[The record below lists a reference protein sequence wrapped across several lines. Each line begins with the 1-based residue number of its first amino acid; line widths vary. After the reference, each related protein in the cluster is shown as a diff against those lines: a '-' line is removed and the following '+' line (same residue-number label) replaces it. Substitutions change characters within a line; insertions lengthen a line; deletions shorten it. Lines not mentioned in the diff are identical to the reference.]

1 MNTRILTVV
10 IMFFIS
16 CVIGMNLTPTV
27 IVQAAEPITFSKLEL
42 PKFPVQTKEKS
53 VDEINV
59 EIDLSTKEVQV
70 KSTTDA
76 IINVTTTGKPKPV
89 VKYKIVEKEVNTGFP
104 YMKSMRKVSETP
116 ISPINIESY
125 EE

>member
-1 MNTRILTVV
+1 MNTRILTVA

-16 CVIGMNLTPTV
+16 CIIGMNLITPTV

-42 PKFPVQTKEKS
+42 SKFPIQTKEKS

-76 IINVTTTGKPKPV
+76 IVNVTTTGEPKPV

-104 YMKSMRKVSETP
+104 YVNNMRKVSEEP
-116 ISPINIESY
+116 ISPINLK
-125 EE
+125 

>member
-1 MNTRILTVV
+1 MNTRILTVA

-16 CVIGMNLTPTV
+16 CVIGMNLITPTV

-42 PKFPVQTKEKS
+42 PKFPIQTKEKS

-76 IINVTTTGKPKPV
+76 IVNVTTTGEPKSV

-104 YMKSMRKVSETP
+104 YVKNMRKVSEEP
-116 ISPINIESY
+116 ISPINLK
-125 EE
+125 